1 MELLKKRILKEGRA
15 EKGDIL
21 KVDGFINHQVDPKL
35 MKEMAKDIVEH
46 FQNSMI
52 TKVATIE
59 SSGISPAIFVAD
71 LLNVS
76 MVIMKK
82 QPSKLIYSDL
92 FQTIVQSYTKGV
104 SYELTV
110 SKKYI
115 SEEDNILI
123 VDDFLANGETAR
135 GAIRLVEMSGAS
147 VAGVAVLIEKAF
159 QAGREKL

>member
-1 MELLKKRILKEGRA
+1 M
-15 EKGDIL
+15 
-21 KVDGFINHQVDPKL
+21 
-35 MKEMAKDIVEH
+35 
-46 FQNSMI
+46 
-52 TKVATIE
+52 
-59 SSGISPAIFVAD
+59 
-71 LLNVS
+71 
-76 MVIMKK
+76 
-82 QPSKLIYSDL
+82 
-92 FQTIVQSYTKGV
+92 

-123 VDDFLANGETAR
+123 VDDFLANGEAAR